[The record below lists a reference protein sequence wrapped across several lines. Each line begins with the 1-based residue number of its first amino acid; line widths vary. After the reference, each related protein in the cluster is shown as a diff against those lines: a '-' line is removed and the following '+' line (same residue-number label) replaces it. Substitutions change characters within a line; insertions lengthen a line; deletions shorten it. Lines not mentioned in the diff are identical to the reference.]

1 MRTALI
7 LTAALLLLT
16 AAQADAKDNE
26 KSQGNSTDDGRG
38 AWLNGERK
46 GQLQMALDGKT
57 VASAGNGQLKQDY
70 RAIDECGDCDP
81 SYYNTREAY
90 DLNNFEKANTLEH
103 WGGAR
108 SQKENGLSDELQ

>member
-7 LTAALLLLT
+7 LTAALLFLT
-16 AAQADAKDNE
+16 AAHVNAKVNE
-26 KSQGNSTDDGRG
+26 KSEGNSTDDGRG
-38 AWLNGERK
+38 TWLRGE
-46 GQLQMALDGKT
+46 LQMALDGKV

-90 DLNNFEKANTLEH
+90 DLDNFEKANTLEH
-103 WGGAR
+103 GGGAR
-108 SQKENGLSDELQ
+108 SHKENGLSDELQ